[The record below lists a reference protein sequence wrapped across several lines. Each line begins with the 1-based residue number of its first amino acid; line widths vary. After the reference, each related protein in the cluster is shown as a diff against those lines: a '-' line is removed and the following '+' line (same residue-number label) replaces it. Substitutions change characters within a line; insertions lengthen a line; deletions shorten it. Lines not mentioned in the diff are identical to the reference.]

1 MALNLNVSNSLSQL
15 ALKLSKDLQQQQ
27 GNVFQP
33 QYIVTQTEGMNN
45 WLKLQI
51 ATHNGIAANCVF
63 LTPNDVILRAY
74 FFLGGKH
81 PNMLSPQNLTWLLY
95 RILGEQIFN
104 RRFPAIAAYYNN
116 DGFDRDLKRL
126 ALAEKTADLFDQY
139 QIYRPDW
146 IEDWNS
152 SSTEQLSGEKWQ
164 EYLWLR
170 SKELLQERLP
180 DKTVVGRYIREALK
194 DEESRKKLQGKI
206 PALNIFGLSITTDFH
221 LGLLFEI
228 SNCIDISFHILN
240 PAPPVY
246 WFEDRSEKQLAIL
259 MRKGLV
265 DKNENNAGNTL
276 LTSWGRVI
284 QDTFVLL
291 FKNEELLNSFNDVGV
306 VEPETDTLLH
316 KLQNDIFNSAVKQDR
331 NALTLADVKDNSITI
346 SSCYTVAREVEVLYN
361 YFVHLVDQKK
371 EALSP
376 RDIVVMVTDIDS
388 YAPYIKA
395 VFKNAPYKFHFTIA
409 DESYS
414 NGDTMVAALTAILKM
429 NRQNFK
435 AEEVLQLLDSGFIR
449 KRFSISN
456 LDLVRR
462 VVSAANIRFGMQG
475 NKKDDTVYVSW
486 EYGIKRIMYGIC
498 MSGAE
503 EYADNNNDTL
513 FPLDLTE
520 GSESLEVIRFC
531 HFVQV
536 LIDSINERE
545 RDRTITEW
553 VDYTERLIRNM
564 VCEPEEEIDEDY
576 IMLQEELKNFNVA
589 NDFIDEKID
598 FNIFT
603 HSLLQSVSGA
613 GRAGSFAGGG
623 ITFCSLIPMRS
634 IPFKVVALLGLNF
647 DKFPRKE
654 SAASFNLME
663 KDRRRRGDRNV
674 KENDKH
680 LFLETILSAR
690 EYLYLSYIGQSAK
703 DNTPLPPSAMVDELI
718 DYITEGCDEPEKVR
732 PVLVIKHPLHSFS
745 ERYNDAL
752 PGYYNYLDTKPML
765 AVKTSDENKVIEPFG
780 FEEISLEGLISFFK
794 NPFKAYYNKVLDIY
808 YEDED
813 VLLGDTEVFKL
824 DTLQAWSIKPQLVS
838 MDEDEIE
845 VLKKRLVKT
854 GGLPLKN
861 MATVTVDELEEDISK
876 VRELFKECV
885 GGEMEETVTIELAID
900 NSLLK
905 GNIRNIYG
913 NKLVFVSYSKNENKY
928 LLEAY
933 IRYLVAR
940 AFGLEHEVYFISA
953 NKEAIYEGTVIS
965 KSQAINRLTDL
976 LQLYKTGH
984 EKIITFYPGFKI
996 KPADVDILEEALLQ
1010 KLVND
1015 VLHNYQYP
1023 CDDQY
1028 LINEYRNG
1036 YFKSVDLVEQFKE
1049 NGEKLIK
1056 PLAELF
1062 PGYYEK

>member
-15 ALKLSKDLQQQQ
+15 AIKLSDDLQQQR
-27 GNVFQP
+27 GDVFQP

-51 ATHNGIAANCVF
+51 ATNNGIAANCVF

-95 RILGEQIFN
+95 KILGEPIFI
-104 RRFPAIAAYYNN
+104 RRFPVIAAYYNN
-116 DGFDRDLKRL
+116 AGFDKDLKRL

-152 SSTEQLSGEKWQ
+152 ASTEQLTGEKWQ

-170 SKELLQERLP
+170 AKELLQERLP

-194 DEESRKKLQGKI
+194 DKENWTKLIEKI
-206 PALNIFGLSITTDFH
+206 PSLHVFGLSITTDFH

-228 SNCIDISFHILN
+228 SKCIDISFHILN

-265 DKNENNAGNTL
+265 DRNENNIGNTL

-284 QDTFVLL
+284 QDTFVML

-306 VEPETDTLLH
+306 HEPLTDTLLH
-316 KLQNDIFNSAVKQDR
+316 KIQNDIFNSAVKADR
-331 NALTLADVKDNSITI
+331 NEIYLSDVKDNSITI
-346 SSCYTVAREVEVLYN
+346 NSCFTIAREVEVLYN
-361 YFVHLVDQKK
+361 YFVHLVDQQK
-371 EALSP
+371 ETLSP
-376 RDIVVMVTDIDS
+376 RDIVVMVTDIDA

-414 NGDTMVAALTAILKM
+414 NGDTMIAALTSILKI

-435 AEEVLQLLDSGFIR
+435 AEEVLQLLDSGLIR
-449 KRFSISN
+449 KRFGIAN
-456 LDLVRR
+456 LELVRR
-462 VVSAANIRFGMQG
+462 IVDAANIRFGMEG

-486 EYGIKRIMYGIC
+486 QYGIKRIMYGIC
-498 MSGAE
+498 MSGSD
-503 EYADNNNDTL
+503 EYTDSSNEAL
-513 FPLDLTE
+513 FPLDVTE

-536 LIDSINERE
+536 LMDSINERD

-553 VDYTERLIRNM
+553 VDYTERLIQNM
-564 VCEPEEEIDEDY
+564 ICEPEEEIDEDY
-576 IMLQEELKNFNVA
+576 VMLQEQLKNFNVA

-613 GRAGSFAGGG
+613 GRTGSFAGGG

-654 SAASFNLME
+654 TAASFNLME
-663 KDRRRRGDRNV
+663 KDKRRRGDRNV

-680 LFLETILSAR
+680 LFLETVLSAR
-690 EYLYLSYIGQSAK
+690 EYLYISYIGQSAK

-718 DYITEGCDEPEKVR
+718 DYIEEKCDEPDKLR
-732 PVLVIKHPLHSFS
+732 SLLVIKHPLHSFS
-745 ERYNDAL
+745 ERYSNGL
-752 PGYYNYLDTKPML
+752 PGYYNYFDTKQKS
-765 AVKTSDENKVIEPFG
+765 VVDTRNKNKVEEPLTFA
-780 FEEISLEGLISFFK
+780 EISLEALISFFK
-794 NPFKAYYNKVLDIY
+794 HPFKAYYNKVLNIY
-808 YEDED
+808 YEEDE

-824 DTLQAWSIKPQLVS
+824 DTLQAWSLKPQLV
-838 MDEDEIE
+838 DLEKAGIED
-845 VLKKRLVKT
+845 LKNKLVRT

-861 MATVTVDELEEDISK
+861 MATVAVDELEAEVTK

-885 GGEMEETVTIELAID
+885 GDDAEEKIAVELDID

-905 GNIRNIYG
+905 GNITNIYG
-913 NKLVFVSYSKNENKY
+913 DKLVYVSYSKNEGKY
-928 LLEAY
+928 LLESY
-933 IRYLVAR
+933 IRHLVAT
-940 AFGLEHEVYFISA
+940 ACGLEFNLYFISA
-953 NKEAIYEGTVIS
+953 NKEAIFKGTKLS
-965 KSQAINRLTDL
+965 LPEAKQRLEQL
-976 LQLYKTGH
+976 IRLYKEGH
-984 EKIITFYPGFKI
+984 EKIIAFFPGFKI
-996 KPADVDILEEALLQ
+996 KPAEVDKLEEKMLEKA
-1010 KLVND
+1010 VND
-1015 VLHNYQYP
+1015 VLNNFLFP

-1028 LINEYRNG
+1028 LINEYKSG
-1036 YFKSVDLVEQFKE
+1036 YFKSADLVEQFKE
-1049 NGEKLIK
+1049 NGEMLIK
-1056 PLAELF
+1056 PLANLYPE
-1062 PGYYEK
+1062 YYDK